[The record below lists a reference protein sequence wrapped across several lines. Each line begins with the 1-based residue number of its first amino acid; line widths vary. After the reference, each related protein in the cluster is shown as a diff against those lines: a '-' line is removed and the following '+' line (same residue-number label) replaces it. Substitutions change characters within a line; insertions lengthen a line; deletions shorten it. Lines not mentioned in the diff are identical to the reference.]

1 MQCWRSAARSD
12 DGTCI
17 AAGDLK
23 VQFAADPAHEIFG
36 SAKTNRRPR
45 GSTTVDLVSLTRMQ
59 IKQPRFDSV
68 NADFS
73 VANVFVEL
81 LRTKNVHEASVLRFG
96 SGGALRAAR

>member
-1 MQCWRSAARSD
+1 MTDRVSLASD
-12 DGTCI
+12 TSM
-17 AAGDLK
+17 A
-23 VQFAADPAHEIFG
+23 AADPPHEMVG
-36 SAKTNRRPR
+36 SAKADIRSRC
-45 GSTTVDLVSLTRMQ
+45 STSADLVSRTRMQ

-81 LRTKNVHEASVLRFG
+81 LRAKNVHEASVLRFG